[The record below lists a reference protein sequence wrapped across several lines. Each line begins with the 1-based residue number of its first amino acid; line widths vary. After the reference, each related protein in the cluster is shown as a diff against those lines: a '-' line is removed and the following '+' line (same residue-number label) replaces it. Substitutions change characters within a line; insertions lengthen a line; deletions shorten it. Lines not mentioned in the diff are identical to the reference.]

1 MAFPVLLKKL
11 FKNEGAGPELR
22 DDIIPKLDAS
32 KMPTDY
38 LPTSGGTM
46 SAGIKFS
53 GDNVCLYRTTNDK
66 GITIRGGGNS
76 FDYGAGLG
84 LYGKDH
90 STSAG
95 QFALI
100 ANTGT
105 TNATLNGKA
114 DGTLTW
120 SGNNVLTTANGLPLS
135 GGTMTGAIQTSNSTT
150 VKQTSDGSY
159 VGIYGGTAYNK
170 GGYGVFYGIDHPEN
184 SGVVA
189 FQTYGENTAKRL
201 VLRPD
206 GTFTWGGDNVI
217 TSAGG
222 TMTGAIYGAG
232 GLIRCKTD
240 DADIWIGGGTN
251 SSSNSYIQLNG
262 GSRATNAGMIELVAK
277 DTTNTSSLLAKPDG
291 TLTWGGKNIVRSVNN
306 TSADANGNVSITSV
320 TKATQ
325 DSDGKAIN
333 TTYAKLA
340 GATFT
345 GAVKATSFQ
354 ATSDSR
360 LKDNIEPVK
369 YRYALNALN
378 SINTYSYNLKNDSIE
393 GKRYGVIAQ
402 EVQEVLP
409 EVVKQGNEEY
419 YSVDYSGLTAICV
432 AAINELTVRV
442 QFLERQLAEI
452 TNQKETK

>member
-22 DDIIPKLDAS
+22 QDIIPKLDAS
-32 KMPTDY
+32 QMPADY
-38 LPTSGGTM
+38 LEKSGGTM
-46 SAGIKFS
+46 SGTLTIAPASAIKKPVNS
-53 GDNVCLYRTTNDK
+53 GNLTVM
-66 GITIRGGGNS
+66 GGT
-76 FDYGAGLG
+76 DYPNGAYVQ
-84 LYGKDH
+84 LYGKD
-90 STSAG
+90 SE
-95 QFALI
+95 
-100 ANTGT
+100 
-105 TNATLNGKA
+105 TNPGGFTLA
-114 DGTLTW
+114 ARDGT
-120 SGNNVLTTANGLPLS
+120 NN
-135 GGTMTGAIQTSNSTT
+135 
-150 VKQTSDGSY
+150 KY
-159 VGIYGGTAYNK
+159 
-170 GGYGVFYGIDHPEN
+170 F
-184 SGVVA
+184 
-189 FQTYGENTAKRL
+189 
-201 VLRPD
+201 
-206 GTFTWGGDNVI
+206 
-217 TSAGG
+217 
-222 TMTGAIYGAG
+222 
-232 GLIRCKTD
+232 
-240 DADIWIGGGTN
+240 IG
-251 SSSNSYIQLNG
+251 
-262 GSRATNAGMIELVAK
+262 
-277 DTTNTSSLLAKPDG
+277 KPDG
-291 TLTWGGKNIVRSVNN
+291 SLLWGDKSVVTTGGGIMVGTLKTTQNGSLARDGTSEYLGLFGSGTDWWNNGSSICLYGVDNSANGQFSVTAVFKNTDGTVTKKALVGKGSGELTWGGNAVLTNNFTNAWVINRDLGHIHKSGNTGNMTVRGGGSNDADGARITLYGSSHASYPGRFELKCHDGTNAKSLVGKPDGGLVWADKNIVRSVNN
-306 TSADANGNVSITSV
+306 TSADADGNVSITSV

-369 YRYALNALN
+369 YRFALNALN